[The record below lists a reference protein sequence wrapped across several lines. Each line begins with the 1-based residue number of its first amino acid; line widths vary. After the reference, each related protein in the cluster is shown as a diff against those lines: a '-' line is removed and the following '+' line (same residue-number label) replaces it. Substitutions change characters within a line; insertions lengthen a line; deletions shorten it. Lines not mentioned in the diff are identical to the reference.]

1 MNTPTLTKYPLGG
14 NLFAFVKTSRKNVKI
29 HVRHYTKRL
38 GTTGNQAVVVPT
50 QRGVVM
56 DLREFQQLLHAQ
68 KRLCID
74 YYETVISQS
83 QKKKQQKKKKK
94 CSSLPEEEKEE
105 EEENMGR
112 DYAFQANVSA
122 INDSYSL

>member
-1 MNTPTLTKYPLGG
+1 
-14 NLFAFVKTSRKNVKI
+14 
-29 HVRHYTKRL
+29 
-38 GTTGNQAVVVPT
+38 
-50 QRGVVM
+50 M

-83 QKKKQQKKKKK
+83 QKKKQQKKKK

-105 EEENMGR
+105 EEENIRTLCSSLWSAHESNQSALWLRNMHLR
-112 DYAFQANVSA
+112 CICNRFVVAQQA
-122 INDSYSL
+122 LTMHLHLGTF

>member
-1 MNTPTLTKYPLGG
+1 
-14 NLFAFVKTSRKNVKI
+14 
-29 HVRHYTKRL
+29 
-38 GTTGNQAVVVPT
+38 
-50 QRGVVM
+50 M

-94 CSSLPEEEKEE
+94 KCSSLPEEEKEE
-105 EEENMGR
+105 EEEEEEEENMGQ